1 MGIEGVPIFLQM
13 SESFSELVANA
24 GVLAKSILAIL
35 LVLSVVSWTIM
46 VEKFRF
52 FKRSNR
58 ESVRFL
64 GLFRNERSILQLAR
78 RAEKLAA
85 SPEARMVASVSGEI
99 KKGEVKSVSFLD
111 KFLDSEI
118 TAIVSE
124 WESYLIFLATTATI
138 SPFLGLLGTVWGIM
152 SSFLSMGVRGSA
164 SLYVVGPG
172 IAEAL
177 ITTIFGL
184 GAAIPAVVGYNYII
198 RVIRRKEDH
207 LSSFAARLR
216 NRIIEREFTEL
227 KGGFPEHSE
236 NNDLLK
242 QSLHISFDREGRYET

>member
-1 MGIEGVPIFLQM
+1 MGFEGVPIFLQL
-13 SESFSELVANA
+13 SDSFSSLISNA

-35 LVLSVVSWTIM
+35 AMLSVVSWTII

-52 FKRSNR
+52 FRRSAR
-58 ESVRFL
+58 ESGHFRKRFD
-64 GLFRNERSILQLAR
+64 GGRSLSELSRSQG
-78 RAEKLAA
+78 
-85 SPEARMVASVSGEI
+85 SFPNCPEAKLVSATCKEMGPRDL
-99 KKGEVKSVSFLD
+99 VNVSFLD
-111 KFLDSEI
+111 KYLDSEI
-118 TAIVSE
+118 SAIVAE

-184 GAAIPAVVGYNYII
+184 GAAIPAVVGYNYIL
-198 RVIRRKEDH
+198 RVIRRKEG
-207 LSSFAARLR
+207 RLVAFSAKFR
-216 NRIIEREFTEL
+216 NRLIERDFTEL
-227 KGGFPEHSE
+227 ERNPGGGRAGREPLEV
-236 NNDLLK
+236 
-242 QSLHISFDREGRYET
+242 SFEGEAHHEA